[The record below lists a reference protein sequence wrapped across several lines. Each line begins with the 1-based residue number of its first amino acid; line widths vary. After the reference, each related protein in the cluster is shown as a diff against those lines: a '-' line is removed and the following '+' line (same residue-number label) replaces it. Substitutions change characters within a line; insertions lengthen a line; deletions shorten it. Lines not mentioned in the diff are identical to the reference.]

1 VQGFPS
7 GIGANIRS
15 MTDTAG
21 RGPKAPP
28 GVMRARIRK
37 LLDLGWSRR
46 RIAQHLGVSKSTVVY
61 HASRLDAPIDPR
73 FGRRYDWAE
82 IQAAYDAGRSRLEC
96 MEKFGFSAYAW
107 TMAVKR
113 GVIAPRPKTIP
124 LEELL
129 VKGRRTNRSHLKRR
143 LIAEGLKENRCEICG
158 ITRWMGKPVSM
169 QLHHK
174 NGDGSDNRLPNLEL
188 LCGTCHSQTDT
199 YGAKNANRHLRL
211 VEPPEDDQE
220 DVA

>member
-1 VQGFPS
+1 MP
-7 GIGANIRS
+7 NK
-15 MTDTAG
+15 TG

-28 GVMRARIRK
+28 GVMRERVRK
-37 LLDLGWSRR
+37 LLELGWSRR
-46 RIAQHLGVSKSTVVY
+46 RIAQHLGVSKSTVVF

-73 FGRRYDWAE
+73 FGRRYRWTE
-82 IQAAYDAGRSRLEC
+82 IQAAYDRGMSRLEC
-96 MEKFGFSAYAW
+96 MDKFGFSAYAW

-113 GVIAPRPKTIP
+113 GAIVQRPKATP

-129 VKGRRTNRSHLKRR
+129 VKGRRTNRSNLKKR
-143 LIAEGLKENRCEICG
+143 LIEEGLKENRCEICG

-199 YGAKNANRHLRL
+199 YGAKNANRHLTL
-211 VEPPEDDQE
+211 VEPLEDDQKG
-220 DVA
+220 VA

>member
-1 VQGFPS
+1 VGDQG
-7 GIGANIRS
+7 R
-15 MTDTAG
+15 

-28 GVMRARIRK
+28 GVIRERIRK
-37 LLDLGWSRR
+37 LLELGWSRQ
-46 RIAQHLGVSKSTVVY
+46 RIAHHLSVSKSTVVY
-61 HASRLDAPIDPR
+61 HASCLDAPIDPR

-82 IQAAYDAGRSRLEC
+82 IQAAYDTGMSRLEC

-107 TMAVKR
+107 TQAVKR
-113 GVIAPRPKTIP
+113 GVIVPRPKAIP
-124 LEELL
+124 VEELL

-143 LIAEGLKENRCEICG
+143 LIAEGVKESRCEICG
-158 ITRWMGKPVSM
+158 ITDWMGKPVSM

-211 VEPPEDDQE
+211 VEPLEDPEE

>member
-1 VQGFPS
+1 
-7 GIGANIRS
+7 
-15 MTDTAG
+15 
-21 RGPKAPP
+21 
-28 GVMRARIRK
+28 MRTRVRE

-46 RIAQHLGVSKSTVVY
+46 RIAEHLGVSKATVVY

-73 FGRRYDWAE
+73 FSRRYDWAA
-82 IQAAYDAGRSRLEC
+82 IQTAYDAGMSRLEC

-113 GVIAPRPKTIP
+113 GAIVQRPMARPI
-124 LEELL
+124 EELL
-129 VKGRRTNRSHLKRR
+129 VKGRRPNRRHLKQR
-143 LIAEGLKENRCEICG
+143 LIEEGVKENRCEICG
-158 ITRWMGKPVSM
+158 ITHWMGKPVSM

-211 VEPPEDDQE
+211 VEPEE
-220 DVA
+220 GEAA